1 MIGDTTNFTE
11 YVGNGSTVTAYAI
24 PFRYDAAGW
33 VVVTLRNPAGDVTNL
48 EQIVDYTLGG
58 TGLTANGYFTTV
70 AAVPATHVL
79 TIYREA
85 PGIQSLDLAINT
97 PLPAVS
103 LEAQLDRIAMAAADS
118 IGQREMEARVRPT
131 FSTTAPADTTVPWI
145 NTTTR
150 PYVLNYYYNGAWEPI
165 IALLAQVT
173 PIPRSTA
180 QGPPDASVAPVI
192 LGRLCI
198 LGDAGGAY
206 RTFHAVQL
214 SPIIWLETTP
224 GVVTNTTRS
233 VVQKLTTTGTATN
246 EIIQIADL

>member
-48 EQIVDYTLGG
+48 EQVTDYTLGG
-58 TGLTANGYFTTV
+58 TGIAANGYLTTV

-131 FSTTAPADTTVPWI
+131 FATTAPIDTTVPWI
-145 NTTTR
+145 NTTSR

-165 IALLAQVT
+165 SGGTSGGGGGDDGVGGDETIT
-173 PIPRSTA
+173 NGFTY
-180 QGPPDASVAPVI
+180 
-192 LGRLCI
+192 
-198 LGDAGGAY
+198 LGDQFTYNGDY
-206 RTFHAVQL
+206 FSQ
-214 SPIIWLETTP
+214 P
-224 GVVTNTTRS
+224 
-233 VVQKLTTTGTATN
+233 
-246 EIIQIADL
+246 